1 MAGPRPRPVGLPDEA
16 GFGLLGIVIS
26 LLIVALLSVGALEA
40 LAGGSGAGSESQALS
55 PTVNRAYDV
64 QAQSSLSTAMQ
75 NVRDGAIS
83 SGGLSASDL
92 VQFGV
97 TTGPSSS
104 AAVVSGAVTDAAAS
118 SGPDGAL
125 GFGSV
130 TLAAASK
137 SGTCWYVWFST
148 SATWFGFEPDATSC
162 MASSMATAPTPGA
175 GSPGTV
181 GWQQGSFPTTG

>member
-1 MAGPRPRPVGLPDEA
+1 MAGLGLTPIGPRDEA

-26 LLIVALLSVGALEA
+26 LLVVALLSVGALEA
-40 LAGGSGAGSESQALS
+40 FAGGSGTGSGSQVLS
-55 PTVNRAYDV
+55 PTVDRAYDV

-83 SGGLSASDL
+83 NGGLSASDL
-92 VQFGV
+92 AQFGV

-104 AAVVSGAVTDAAAS
+104 ATMVSGAVADPAAS
-118 SGPDGAL
+118 GGADGAL

-162 MASSMATAPTPGA
+162 IAPSMATAPSPGA

>member
-1 MAGPRPRPVGLPDEA
+1 
-16 GFGLLGIVIS
+16 
-26 LLIVALLSVGALEA
+26 LSVGALKA
-40 LAGGSGAGSESQALS
+40 FAGGSGAGPGTQVLS
-55 PTVNRAYDV
+55 PTVDRAYDV

-75 NVRDGAIS
+75 NVRDAAIS
-83 SGGLSASDL
+83 NGGLSASDL
-92 VQFGV
+92 AQFGV

-104 AAVVSGAVTDAAAS
+104 ATMVSGAVADPAAS
-118 SGPDGAL
+118 GGPDGAL

-130 TLAAASK
+130 TLASASK

-162 MASSMATAPTPGA
+162 VAPSMAMAPTPGA

-181 GWQQGSFPTTG
+181 GWQQGSFSATG